1 MSSLDLSLSLDAAG
15 PGLSRAIADPAY
27 EANTGMFGGWTAA
40 LLLKAAFAHPSA
52 EGSPSA
58 LTVNFVKRVP
68 PGAALDLRTERVGGG
83 RSISHWRTSL
93 YLDGESEAAAVA
105 SVVMTNR
112 RETDRRTEMKM
123 PAAPAP
129 ESLPLS
135 GPPPPFGVH
144 MDMRYAIGGVP
155 FMQPTT
161 RSLAWQREISGRP
174 VDAAQLAFLADLG
187 WPRVFAISE
196 GPRASSTIT
205 MSVYFLA
212 TDDEIAAV
220 GDDYVLCDMIGT
232 RIEASLV
239 GTKSDLWSAGGNLLA
254 TTEQLCW
261 IR

>member
-1 MSSLDLSLSLDAAG
+1 MTSLDLSLSLEPAEG
-15 PGLSRAIADPAY
+15 GLARATADPAY

-40 LLLKAAFAHPSA
+40 LLLKAAFVHSSA
-52 EGSPSA
+52 DGSASA
-58 LTVNFVKRVP
+58 LAVNFIKRVP
-68 PGAALDLRTERVGGG
+68 PGAALSLRAERIGGG
-83 RSISHWRTSL
+83 RSISHWRSAL
-93 YLDGESEAAAVA
+93 FLDGEGDPAAVA
-105 SVVMTNR
+105 TVVLTNR
-112 RETDRRTEMKM
+112 RDSDRYTEKKM

-129 ESLPLS
+129 ASLPLS
-135 GPPPPFGVH
+135 GPPPPFGLQ

-174 VDAAQLAFLADLG
+174 VDAVQLAFLADLG

-196 GPRASSTIT
+196 GPRASSTIA

-212 TDDEIAAV
+212 TDEEIAAV
-220 GDDYVLCDMIGT
+220 GDDYVLCDMTGT
-232 RIEASLV
+232 RIESSTV
-239 GTKSDLWSAGGNLLA
+239 GSKADLWSADGKLLA